1 MNWKENF
8 SFINMGLNHRLLTLT
23 SLFLRCQYY
32 KFQLKLL
39 RDNHSMIHFV
49 FMGDGRILQNNTQF
63 LIIKVYVEF
72 LKQIFY
78 PFRSLQTEANERY
91 GSSRHL
97 CTSVSPPVV
106 KVLKEIFVSRTI
118 KGTLNLLDDGWSLHL
133 REYIVRNPMSRIQQL
148 ANYVVKL
155 IVF

>member
-49 FMGDGRILQNNTQF
+49 FMGDGRILQNNT
-63 LIIKVYVEF
+63 
-72 LKQIFY
+72 
-78 PFRSLQTEANERY
+78 
-91 GSSRHL
+91 
-97 CTSVSPPVV
+97 
-106 KVLKEIFVSRTI
+106 
-118 KGTLNLLDDGWSLHL
+118 
-133 REYIVRNPMSRIQQL
+133 
-148 ANYVVKL
+148 
-155 IVF
+155 